1 MEYLGMDYY
10 DGSGLQIS
18 GEDHNSREQICKILL
33 KRLFLIRGKIKEGSM
48 V

>member
-18 GEDHNSREQICKILL
+18 GEDHNSQEQICKILL
-33 KRLFLIRGKIKEGSM
+33 KRF
-48 V
+48 